1 MSVETTGPIVE
12 LSFRWNPRDRD
23 EIAEM
28 GDHIARITGALA
40 QAGVTH
46 TIKSPSPAPMPV
58 PDASVAQA
66 EPLAPVKRKTR
77 ATAPPQPELPAEPEP
92 EPEPDPIVDDLVYTP
107 ADEAEYTP
115 KEQLEA
121 SFVVLREA
129 YQRPD
134 GVPAVKALQKSM
146 KVSKFSD
153 VPLSR
158 AGELFTA
165 CRGIAE
171 KLNLRV
177 PPPG

>member
-40 QAGVTH
+40 QAGV
-46 TIKSPSPAPMPV
+46 
-58 PDASVAQA
+58 
-66 EPLAPVKRKTR
+66 
-77 ATAPPQPELPAEPEP
+77 
-92 EPEPDPIVDDLVYTP
+92 
-107 ADEAEYTP
+107 
-115 KEQLEA
+115 EA